1 MLTFD
6 DGYYNN
12 YLNAYPLLQK
22 YQMKAVISIIVG
34 ETDKYSELDENKEN
48 YSHITWDMINEMMES
63 GLIEIQNHTYNLHK
77 TGNPRRGAAQ
87 RKDETTE
94 QYFAAVGADLQKAQD
109 RIEEMTGW
117 RPNTFTYPFGSY
129 SRHSQELLEQLSA
142 PADKLQYR
150 APLSGNVQLLSESIT
165 EEQLLLDFSEEYYRQ
180 PVTTEVLTRAAIV
193 RTLSQID
200 GVAHI
205 SFQVKEEPLTDTYG
219 NVIGVMNADMFIDND
234 GNEINT
240 YEKAKLLLY
249 FANEDGTR
257 LCAVKRNVVYSSNIS
272 MERLVVEQLLLGP
285 QKNEAGYAVLNP
297 STKILS
303 VTVKDGTCYV
313 NLDTSFWTKSYNV
326 SSDVMIY
333 SIVNSLTEL
342 SSVNRVQIT
351 IDTEGAVDLKD
362 HASLQPSYERNL
374 DLVE

>member
-1 MLTFD
+1 MDRGMGNSRIVFEQNKYEHSLE
-6 DGYYNN
+6 GKRQHMNN
-12 YLNAYPLLQK
+12 RY
-22 YQMKAVISIIVG
+22 G
-34 ETDKYSELDENKEN
+34 
-48 YSHITWDMINEMMES
+48 
-63 GLIEIQNHTYNLHK
+63 
-77 TGNPRRGAAQ
+77 Q
-87 RKDETTE
+87 RKDAWFYKMVFLPVMLGVCLLCACGRKEQETGKL
-94 QYFAAVGADLQKAQD
+94 YHIYSLNN
-109 RIEEMTGW
+109 EETAIASHDY
-117 RPNTFTYPFGSY
+117 RTKTTDQEALL
-129 SRHSQELLEQLSA
+129 QELLEQLSV

-205 SFQVKEEPLTDTYG
+205 SFLVKEEPLVDTYG

-240 YEKAKLLLY
+240 YEKARLLLY
-249 FANEDGTR
+249 FANEDGTKLR
-257 LCAVKRNVVYSSNIS
+257 AVTRNVVYSSNIS
-272 MERLVVEQLLLGP
+272 MERLVVEQLLSGP
-285 QKNEAGYAVLNP
+285 QKNENGYAVLNP
-297 STKILS
+297 STTIQS

-313 NLDTSFWTKSYNV
+313 NLDASFWTKSYNV

-342 SSVNRVQIT
+342 SSVNRVQIA

-362 HASLQPSYERNL
+362 NASLQPSYERNL
-374 DLVE
+374 DIVE

>member
-1 MLTFD
+1 M
-6 DGYYNN
+6 
-12 YLNAYPLLQK
+12 
-22 YQMKAVISIIVG
+22 
-34 ETDKYSELDENKEN
+34 
-48 YSHITWDMINEMMES
+48 
-63 GLIEIQNHTYNLHK
+63 
-77 TGNPRRGAAQ
+77 
-87 RKDETTE
+87 
-94 QYFAAVGADLQKAQD
+94 
-109 RIEEMTGW
+109 
-117 RPNTFTYPFGSY
+117 
-129 SRHSQELLEQLSA
+129 
-142 PADKLQYR
+142 
-150 APLSGNVQLLSESIT
+150 
-165 EEQLLLDFSEEYYRQ
+165 
-180 PVTTEVLTRAAIV
+180 TTEVLTRAAIV

-285 QKNEAGYAVLNP
+285 QKNETGYAVLNP

-342 SSVNRVQIT
+342 SSVNCVQIT

-362 HASLQPSYERNL
+362 HASLQTSYERNL

>member
-1 MLTFD
+1 MDSGMGKKRIVFEQNK
-6 DGYYNN
+6 YE
-12 YLNAYPLLQK
+12 YPLEATQ
-22 YQMKAVISIIVG
+22 Q
-34 ETDKYSELDENKEN
+34 
-48 YSHITWDMINEMMES
+48 HR
-63 GLIEIQNHTYNLHK
+63 
-77 TGNPRRGAAQ
+77 GNPYGKQKSGWIHKVMFWSVLFSMILLCACGKKEQETGKIYHIYSLNNEETAITSHDYRT
-87 RKDETTE
+87 ETT
-94 QYFAAVGADLQKAQD
+94 DQK
-109 RIEEMTGW
+109 ILL
-117 RPNTFTYPFGSY
+117 
-129 SRHSQELLEQLSA
+129 QELLEQLSA

-285 QKNEAGYAVLNP
+285 QKNETGYAVLNP

-313 NLDTSFWTKSYNV
+313 NLDTSFWAKSYNV

-342 SSVNRVQIT
+342 SSVNCVQIT

-362 HASLQPSYERNL
+362 HASLQTSYERNL

>member
-1 MLTFD
+1 M
-6 DGYYNN
+6 
-12 YLNAYPLLQK
+12 
-22 YQMKAVISIIVG
+22 
-34 ETDKYSELDENKEN
+34 
-48 YSHITWDMINEMMES
+48 
-63 GLIEIQNHTYNLHK
+63 
-77 TGNPRRGAAQ
+77 
-87 RKDETTE
+87 
-94 QYFAAVGADLQKAQD
+94 
-109 RIEEMTGW
+109 
-117 RPNTFTYPFGSY
+117 
-129 SRHSQELLEQLSA
+129 
-142 PADKLQYR
+142 
-150 APLSGNVQLLSESIT
+150 QLLSESIT

-285 QKNEAGYAVLNP
+285 QKNETGYAVLNP

>member
-1 MLTFD
+1 M
-6 DGYYNN
+6 
-12 YLNAYPLLQK
+12 
-22 YQMKAVISIIVG
+22 
-34 ETDKYSELDENKEN
+34 
-48 YSHITWDMINEMMES
+48 
-63 GLIEIQNHTYNLHK
+63 
-77 TGNPRRGAAQ
+77 
-87 RKDETTE
+87 
-94 QYFAAVGADLQKAQD
+94 
-109 RIEEMTGW
+109 
-117 RPNTFTYPFGSY
+117 
-129 SRHSQELLEQLSA
+129 

-165 EEQLLLDFSEEYYRQ
+165 EEQLLLDFCEEYYRQ

-297 STKILS
+297 
-303 VTVKDGTCYV
+303 VY
-313 NLDTSFWTKSYNV
+313 
-326 SSDVMIY
+326 
-333 SIVNSLTEL
+333 E
-342 SSVNRVQIT
+342 
-351 IDTEGAVDLKD
+351 DLKCD
-362 HASLQPSYERNL
+362 GKRWNVLCKP
-374 DLVE
+374 

>member
-1 MLTFD
+1 MDSGMGKKRIVFEQNK
-6 DGYYNN
+6 YE
-12 YLNAYPLLQK
+12 YLLEGKRQ
-22 YQMKAVISIIVG
+22 
-34 ETDKYSELDENKEN
+34 
-48 YSHITWDMINEMMES
+48 HR
-63 GLIEIQNHTYNLHK
+63 
-77 TGNPRRGAAQ
+77 GNPYGKQKSGWIHKVMFWSVLFSMILLCACGKKEQETGRIYHIYSLNNEETAIASHDYRT
-87 RKDETTE
+87 ETTDQE
-94 QYFAAVGADLQKAQD
+94 ILL
-109 RIEEMTGW
+109 
-117 RPNTFTYPFGSY
+117 
-129 SRHSQELLEQLSA
+129 QELLEQLSA

-249 FANEDGTR
+249 FANE
-257 LCAVKRNVVYSSNIS
+257 NVVYSSNIS

-285 QKNEAGYAVLNP
+285 QKNETGYAVLNP

-362 HASLQPSYERNL
+362 HASLQPSYELNL

>member
-1 MLTFD
+1 MKKRKWIVQVLFTLISFICLTGCMKKKD
-6 DGYYNN
+6 VASAPYKIY
-12 YLNAYPLLQK
+12 YLNPEQTGLVEEAYT
-22 YQMKAVISIIVG
+22 G
-34 ETDKYSELDENKEN
+34 ETEEPEKAAEEILTCLKEGSEGIQGQSVIPDGVEIERFTLDNEKLDLYFNSS
-48 YSHITWDMINEMMES
+48 YHDMNTVQEVLCRAALVRSLTQINEID
-63 GLIEIQNHTYNLHK
+63 L
-77 TGNPRRGAAQ
+77 
-87 RKDETTE
+87 
-94 QYFAAVGADLQKAQD
+94 VG
-109 RIEEMTGW
+109 
-117 RPNTFTYPFGSY
+117 F
-129 SRHSQELLEQLSA
+129 H
-142 PADKLQYR
+142 
-150 APLSGNVQLLSESIT
+150 V
-165 EEQLLLDFSEEYYRQ
+165 
-180 PVTTEVLTRAAIV
+180 
-193 RTLSQID
+193 D
-200 GVAHI
+200 G
-205 SFQVKEEPLTDTYG
+205 EPLTNDEGKEYG
-219 NVIGVMNADMFIDND
+219 YFQSEDFVQ
-234 GNEINT
+234 NT
-240 YEKAKLLLY
+240 GQSFHSFEETNLVLY

-285 QKNEAGYAVLNP
+285 QKNETGYAVLNP

>member
-1 MLTFD
+1 MILKQD
-6 DGYYNN
+6 ICKYQQVN
-12 YLNAYPLLQK
+12 LQK
-22 YQMKAVISIIVG
+22 NQSTKGAWLYKAVFLTVITGVCLMCACG
-34 ETDKYSELDENKEN
+34 KKNQETGKLYHIYSLNKEETAIT
-48 YSHITWDMINEMMES
+48 SHDYRT
-63 GLIEIQNHTYNLHK
+63 
-77 TGNPRRGAAQ
+77 
-87 RKDETTE
+87 ETTDQE
-94 QYFAAVGADLQKAQD
+94 ALL
-109 RIEEMTGW
+109 
-117 RPNTFTYPFGSY
+117 
-129 SRHSQELLEQLSA
+129 QELLEQLSM

-205 SFQVKEEPLTDTYG
+205 SFLVKEEPLVDTYG

-240 YEKAKLLLY
+240 YEKARLLLY
-249 FANEDGTR
+249 FANEDGTKLR
-257 LCAVKRNVVYSSNIS
+257 AVTRNVVYSSNIS
-272 MERLVVEQLLLGP
+272 MERLVVEQLLSGP
-285 QKNEAGYAVLNP
+285 QKNENGYAVLNP
-297 STKILS
+297 STTIQS

-313 NLDTSFWTKSYNV
+313 NLDASFWTKSYNV

-342 SSVNRVQIT
+342 SSVNRVQIA

-362 HASLQPSYERNL
+362 NASLQPSYERNL
-374 DLVE
+374 DIVE